1 MKTINCNQCQFYS
14 PHPDGAKWLFK
25 VIRTD
30 GDCNIKLTS
39 NMLPPI
45 VRSNLRSGPR
55 PVAETYGCLLGRP
68 IPQMR
73 RAQ

>member
-14 PHPDGAKWLFK
+14 PFPDGAKWLFK
-25 VIRTD
+25 VVRTD

-39 NMLPPI
+39 SALPPI
-45 VRSNLRSGPR
+45 LRGHLRPGPR
-55 PVAETYGCLLGRP
+55 SVVETDGCSLGRP